1 MPSYGLESTVKEAS
15 MTDQHRKLDVNFFG
29 SDATTKAVQS
39 YMGRRRRA
47 RISTLDADNSP
58 VHLVLEQTRCA

>member
-39 YMGRRRRA
+39 CA
-47 RISTLDADNSP
+47 HISTLDADNSP